1 MKAIYE
7 VIVLHDLLKYTCG
20 CLQEY
25 NINKRASIIVRK
37 AKVSLGLIKLR
48 SDLYKKR
55 NNKEKTP
62 TYKCLH
68 KKLCTDNS
76 RNVR

>member
-7 VIVLHDLLKYTCG
+7 VIVLHDLLKYACG

-55 NNKEKTP
+55 NNKEKNP
-62 TYKCLH
+62 NIEVFAQEIMY
-68 KKLCTDNS
+68 
-76 RNVR
+76 R